1 MKLIDNTFKLV
12 GTIGYYGHKTIKST
26 KNIPSIKDSF
36 QSMGDKISTGYTM
49 AMIKDKRSD
58 FNKDLRKDIE
68 EVAEKCV
75 QLEMNI

>member
-36 QSMGDKISTGYTM
+36 QSMGDKISTGYT
-49 AMIKDKRSD
+49 
-58 FNKDLRKDIE
+58 
-68 EVAEKCV
+68 
-75 QLEMNI
+75 

>member
-36 QSMGDKISTGYTM
+36 QSMGDKISTGYTI
-49 AMIKDKRSD
+49 AMIKDKKSG
-58 FNKDLRKDIE
+58 FSKDLRKDIE
-68 EVAEKCV
+68 EVLENGV
-75 QLEMNI
+75 QLEMDV